1 MTAYIKSGHQVS
13 CKIDGEVAIL
23 HLDRAVYFGLRGV
36 GAEIWQ
42 ALEQPRSVEELRDVI
57 VATFDVDVRSQSIRE
72 ILTPHEMPA
81 PFTLAVLAVVALQAR
96 RLANDLED

>member
-1 MTAYIKSGHQVS
+1 VTAYIKSGHQVS

-57 VATFDVDVRSQSIRE
+57 VATFDVSPQQCEQDIRE
-72 ILTPHEMPA
+72 ILCSLQGEG
-81 PFTLAVLAVVALQAR
+81 LVEAVV
-96 RLANDLED
+96 